1 MQKSLLFKMYLA
13 TISRQWDEAF
23 VLLGALGQPRYTPA
37 FSAMANG
44 QIKGAGNAGK
54 GVRIG
59 YMKKFGVVRGCVVGN
74 SEYQP

>member
-1 MQKSLLFKMYLA
+1 MYLA

-54 GVRIG
+54 GVRVG
-59 YMKKFGVVRGCVVGN
+59 YMKKFGVVRQLVVVGN
-74 SEYQP
+74 SKYQP